1 MKMKKFEAGSMK
13 EALEKVKEEMGP
25 DAFILNTRQITKKGP
40 LGFGDRK
47 FLQVTAAIEEE
58 DLAKDKKAKAAK
70 AAAAAPGLGIDIRQ
84 EGESGFTPVE
94 PAGAPVTTYTPTGRT
109 TSTATQAPGK
119 SFTDGFETV
128 FAAARSGLDESAAK
142 GRKRADN
149 ADGGR
154 PLRQELDEL
163 KTMVAGLGGQGPDLT
178 PLQRE
183 LGELKHLLYNVI
195 RSQTPIFGKS
205 LTPTLLSHYQKLKDS
220 GVDESVAAKLIH
232 LTDDKLEPEHK
243 DNGKKVLA
251 YLRALIRKSIDVRER
266 GKGAK
271 IQALVGPTGVG
282 KTTTLAKLAANAALQ
297 EHKKVVLI
305 TLDTFRIA
313 AVEQLKTYAK
323 IMELP
328 VQVALNLSEL
338 RQAIQFHQDADLI
351 LVDTPGHSQKDRVG
365 METLEA
371 FLSDQGDIDVH
382 LVLSATTKSSDLSDI
397 VERFATLKPGYLIFS
412 KLDETTNYGP
422 LFNQIV
428 KTRMP
433 VSYLTTGQNVPED
446 FEPATADTLAD
457 LLIGKNLELL
467 KGGSP

>member
-94 PAGAPVTTYTPTGRT
+94 PASAPVTTYTPTGRT
-109 TSTATQAPGK
+109 TTSKPPGK

-128 FAAARSGLDESAAK
+128 FAAARSGLDEDGGSR
-142 GRKRADN
+142 RKRADGG
-149 ADGGR
+149 DGGR

-163 KTMVAGLGGQGPDLT
+163 KTMVAGLGDKGPDLT

-220 GVDESVAAKLIH
+220 GIDESVAAKLIH

-351 LVDTPGHSQKDRVG
+351 LVDTPGHSQKDRAG

-467 KGGSP
+467 KGGSQ

>member
-70 AAAAAPGLGIDIRQ
+70 ANPAAPAGGAGIDIRQ

-94 PAGAPVTTYTPTGRT
+94 PGDGPITTYTPSGRT
-109 TSTATQAPGK
+109 TVSQPSK

-128 FAAARSGLDESAAK
+128 FAAARSGLDENAA
-142 GRKRADN
+142 GSRRKRAETPES
-149 ADGGR
+149 GR

-163 KTMVAGLGGQGPDLT
+163 KTMVAGLGEKGPDLT

-205 LTPTLLSHYQKLKDS
+205 LSPTLLSHYQKLKDS
-220 GVDESVAAKLIH
+220 GIDESVAAKLIH

-297 EHKKVVLI
+297 DHKKVALI

-351 LVDTPGHSQKDRVG
+351 LVDTPGHSQKDRAG

-371 FLSDQGDIDVH
+371 FLADQADIDVH

-397 VERFATLKPGYLIFS
+397 VERFATLKPGFLIFS
-412 KLDETTNYGP
+412 KLDETASYGP

-433 VSYLTTGQNVPED
+433 VSYITTGQNVPED

-467 KGGSP
+467 KGGGP